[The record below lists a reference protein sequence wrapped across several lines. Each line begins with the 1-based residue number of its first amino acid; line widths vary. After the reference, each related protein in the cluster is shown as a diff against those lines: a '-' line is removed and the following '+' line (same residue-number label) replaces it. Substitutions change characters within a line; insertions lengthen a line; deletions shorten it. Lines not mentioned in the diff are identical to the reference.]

1 VVLFV
6 WRPRSML
13 VPEVRLNRSDA
24 EMPISRLALDA
35 DGEGADE
42 EADADVELVAFPDEI
57 LSLMQY
63 FPFTLVQMAVL
74 RGRMRYRTS

>member
-1 VVLFV
+1 
-6 WRPRSML
+6 ML

-24 EMPISRLALDA
+24 EMPMSRLALEA
-35 DGEGADE
+35 DGEAADEDE
-42 EADADVELVAFPDEI
+42 EAEAVAEADVELVAFPDEI